1 MARHN
6 NDTVAAMLRE
16 AANLLEQ
23 QGDSPYRIN
32 AYLQGARTIETMA
45 EDVADILRR
54 DGVEGLIA
62 LPTIGRG
69 IALAIDEIV
78 RTGRWSQLNRLKG
91 TLDAESVLQT
101 VPGIGPGLARKLHD
115 ELHIDTLEELE
126 LAAHD
131 GRLEGVSGVG
141 PRRAAGIKAS
151 LGAMLGRARRQDFR
165 TGAGDGPDVATLLDV
180 DRDYR
185 AKAAAGK
192 LATIAPKRFNPKG
205 DAWLPVMHARR
216 GNWHFTALFSNTARA
231 HELGKTDDWVV
242 LYFYDNHH
250 IEGQCTV
257 VTETRGP
264 LAGKRV
270 VRGRES
276 ECRVLYLE

>member
-1 MARHN
+1 MGGQSN
-6 NDTVAAMLRE
+6 KDVAAMLRQ

-23 QGDSPYRIN
+23 QGDNPYRIS
-32 AYLQGARTIETMA
+32 AYLQGARTVETMTQ
-45 EDVADILRR
+45 DVAEILQR
-54 DGVEGLIA
+54 DGIEGLVA

-78 RTGRWSQLNRLKG
+78 RTGHWTQLDRLRG
-91 TLDAESVLQT
+91 TLDAESVLQA

-115 ELHIDTLEELE
+115 ALHVDTLEELE

-131 GRLEGVSGVG
+131 GRLEQVPGLG
-141 PRRAAGIKAS
+141 PRRAAGIKAG
-151 LGAMLGRARRQDFR
+151 LGALLGRARRRDFR
-165 TGAGDGPDVATLLDV
+165 TATGDGPDVATVLDV

-205 DAWLPVMHARR
+205 EAWLPVMHARR
-216 GNWHFTALFSNTARA
+216 GNWQFTALFSNTARA
-231 HELGKTDDWVV
+231 HELEKTRDWVV
-242 LYFYDNHH
+242 LYFYDDHH
-250 IEGQCTV
+250 VEGQCTV

-270 VRGRES
+270 VRGRER
-276 ECRVLYLE
+276 ECRDYHAS